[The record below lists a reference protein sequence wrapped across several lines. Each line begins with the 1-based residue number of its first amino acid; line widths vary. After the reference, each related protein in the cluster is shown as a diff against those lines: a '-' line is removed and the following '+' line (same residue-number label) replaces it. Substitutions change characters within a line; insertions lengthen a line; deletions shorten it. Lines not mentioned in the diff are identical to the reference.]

1 MREVDDDT
9 HRTALQCS
17 ELARQSILG
26 SQPQLTC
33 PDMPKSIEV
42 SPSRFSDTTSLDF
55 PQVPV
60 YAYQASIAEEHS
72 ARGKNSLCTVLRH
85 MMVLRE
91 FETMLNAIR
100 SRGEYEGVSC
110 VYRGPAHLSVGQ
122 EASAVGLALALTPDD
137 HIFGNHRSHG
147 EALAKGLAAIQHC
160 SDNLLGE
167 KMMQHSALLQA
178 TEKCLGGE
186 GKTLAEHFL
195 LFGFLSEILMR
206 ATGFNLGMG
215 GSMHA
220 FFTPFGIYPNNAI
233 VGGSAG
239 IAAGAGLFKRQSK
252 DGITVSVTGDG
263 STGCGQTFEAMNFA
277 AMAQYKTLWNDSDAV
292 GLPTLFYFNNNFYA
306 MGGQTIGETM
316 AWDRLSRI
324 AAGVNAEAL
333 HAETVDGTNPLAVA
347 DAVSRKRHMLLNGEG
362 PILLDVECYRY
373 SGHSTSDANVYR
385 SREEIKAWQEYDCI
399 ERYAGA
405 LQSEGVLDST
415 GLGTMRDEVRE
426 LVVNVLKAAAN
437 TDNAPLVEP
446 PSMIGGL
453 MFNNTSISLNRQQ
466 EADIDLSLCSRVR
479 QNAKKSRSGTDKQGK
494 VLSPMRA
501 ITLRDALFES
511 VLHHML
517 HDDTLIAYGEEC
529 REWGGAF
536 GVYRGLSDL
545 FPAHR
550 LFNSPIS
557 EATIVSSAVGYS
569 MEGGRALV
577 ELMYADFIGRAGD
590 EIFNQMS
597 KWQAMSGGRL
607 QLPVVLRCSVGSKYG
622 AQHSQDWSSL
632 VAHIPGLK
640 VLYPATPYDA
650 KGLLASALS
659 SNDPVVFFESQ
670 RLYDV
675 TEQHC
680 EEGVPSE
687 YYQIPM
693 GEPDVKCTGDALTV
707 LTIGP
712 CLYPA
717 LEAAKTLANEYNL
730 QTEVIDARSLVPFNY
745 DAVVKSVEKTGRI
758 IIVTEACERGSFAC
772 TLAANISRYAF
783 SSLKAAPRVLGAP
796 NWIVPGAEMEAT
808 YFPQSEDIIALAAQA
823 FYPDSGIVVQSQRE
837 FDTQSMTP
845 LGL

>member
-1 MREVDDDT
+1 M
-9 HRTALQCS
+9 L
-17 ELARQSILG
+17 
-26 SQPQLTC
+26 
-33 PDMPKSIEV
+33 
-42 SPSRFSDTTSLDF
+42 
-55 PQVPV
+55 
-60 YAYQASIAEEHS
+60 
-72 ARGKNSLCTVLRH
+72 
-85 MMVLRE
+85 VLRE

-100 SRGEYEGVSC
+100 SRGEYEGVAC
-110 VYRGPAHLSVGQ
+110 VYRGPAHLSIGQ

-147 EALAKGLAAIQHC
+147 EALAKGLAAIEHC

-178 TEKCLGGE
+178 TEKCLGGD
-186 GKTLAEHFL
+186 GKTLAENFL
-195 LFGFLSEILMR
+195 LFGFLSEVLMR
-206 ATGFNLGMG
+206 STGFNCGMG

-239 IAAGAGLFKRQSK
+239 IAAGAGLYKRKTK

-277 AMAQYKTLWNDSDAV
+277 AMAQYGTLWNDSESA

-324 AAGVNAEAL
+324 AAGINADAL

-347 DAVSRKRHMLLNGEG
+347 DAVAAKRQLLLDGAG
-362 PILLDVECYRY
+362 PALLDVECYRY
-373 SGHSTSDANVYR
+373 SGHSTTDANVYR
-385 SREEIKAWQEYDCI
+385 SREEMKAWQEHDAI
-399 ERYAGA
+399 ERYATA
-405 LQSEGVLDST
+405 LQNEGLIGGSDFNDMQEEVKALITRVLS
-415 GLGTMRDEVRE
+415 
-426 LVVNVLKAAAN
+426 AAAD
-437 TDNAPLVEP
+437 TGNAPLVEP

-453 MFNNTSISLNRQQ
+453 MFNNQSMDF
-466 EADIDLSLCSRVR
+466 EALPAADLDLSSCSRLR
-479 QNAKKSRSGTDKQGK
+479 QNSKKARFGCDEDGK

-517 HDDTLIAYGEEC
+517 RDESLIAYGEEC

-536 GVYRGLSDL
+536 GVYRGLSDI
-545 FPAHR
+545 FPNHR

-557 EATIVSSAVGYS
+557 EATIVSSAVGYA

-597 KWQAMSGGRL
+597 KWQAMSGARL

-640 VLYPATPYDA
+640 VVYPATPYDA
-650 KGLLASALS
+650 KGLLATALS

-670 RLYDV
+670 RLYDA
-675 TEQHC
+675 TEQHHRD
-680 EEGVPSE
+680 GVPVD
-687 YYQIPM
+687 YYQLPF
-693 GEPDVKCTGDALTV
+693 GQPDIKRSGDAVTL

-717 LEAAKTLANEYNL
+717 LEAAGVLAEQYNL
-730 QTEVIDARSLVPFNY
+730 QAEVIDARTLVPFDY

-758 IIVTEACERGSFAC
+758 MIISEACERGSFAC
-772 TLAANISRYAF
+772 TLAANIARYAF
-783 SSLKAAPRVLGAP
+783 SSLKAAPQVLGAP
-796 NWIVPGAEMEAT
+796 NWIVPGAEMESS
-808 YFPQSEDIIALAAQA
+808 YFPQSSDILALVAHA
-823 FYPDSGIVVQSQRE
+823 FYPEAGIVVQSKRE
-837 FDTQSMTP
+837 FDTQSLSP
-845 LGL
+845 LGI

>member
-1 MREVDDDT
+1 M
-9 HRTALQCS
+9 L
-17 ELARQSILG
+17 
-26 SQPQLTC
+26 
-33 PDMPKSIEV
+33 
-42 SPSRFSDTTSLDF
+42 
-55 PQVPV
+55 
-60 YAYQASIAEEHS
+60 
-72 ARGKNSLCTVLRH
+72 
-85 MMVLRE
+85 VLRE

-100 SRGEYEGVSC
+100 SRGEYEGVAC
-110 VYRGPAHLSVGQ
+110 VYRGPAHLSIGQ

-147 EALAKGLAAIQHC
+147 EALAKGLTAIEHC

-178 TEKCLGGE
+178 TEKCLGGD
-186 GKTLAEHFL
+186 GKTLAENFL
-195 LFGFLSEILMR
+195 LFGFLSEVLMR
-206 ATGFNLGMG
+206 STGFNCGMG

-239 IAAGAGLFKRQSK
+239 IAAGAGLYKRKTK

-277 AMAQYKTLWNDSDAV
+277 AMAQYGTLWNDSESA

-324 AAGVNAEAL
+324 AAGINADAL

-347 DAVSRKRHMLLNGEG
+347 DAVAAKRQLLLDGAG
-362 PILLDVECYRY
+362 PALLDVECYRY
-373 SGHSTSDANVYR
+373 SGHSTTDANVYR
-385 SREEIKAWQEYDCI
+385 SREEMKAWQEHDAI
-399 ERYAGA
+399 ERYATA
-405 LQSEGVLDST
+405 LQNEGLIGGSDFNDMQEEVKALITRVLS
-415 GLGTMRDEVRE
+415 
-426 LVVNVLKAAAN
+426 AAAD
-437 TDNAPLVEP
+437 TGNAPLVEP

-453 MFNNTSISLNRQQ
+453 MFNNQSMDF
-466 EADIDLSLCSRVR
+466 EALPAADLDLSSCSRLR
-479 QNAKKSRSGTDKQGK
+479 QNSKKARFGCDEDGK

-517 HDDTLIAYGEEC
+517 RDESLIAYGEEC

-536 GVYRGLSDL
+536 GVYRGLSDI
-545 FPAHR
+545 FPNHR

-557 EATIVSSAVGYS
+557 EATIVSSAVGYA

-597 KWQAMSGGRL
+597 KWQAMSGARL

-640 VLYPATPYDA
+640 VVYPATPYDA
-650 KGLLASALS
+650 KGLLATALS

-670 RLYDV
+670 RLYDA
-675 TEQHC
+675 TEQHHRD
-680 EEGVPSE
+680 GVPVE
-687 YYQIPM
+687 YYQLPF
-693 GEPDVKCTGDALTV
+693 GQPDIKRSGDAVTL

-717 LEAAKTLANEYNL
+717 LEAAGVLAEQYNL
-730 QTEVIDARSLVPFNY
+730 QAEVIDARTLVPFDY

-758 IIVTEACERGSFAC
+758 MIISEACERGSFAC
-772 TLAANISRYAF
+772 TLAANIARYAF
-783 SSLKAAPRVLGAP
+783 SSLKAAPQVLGAP
-796 NWIVPGAEMEAT
+796 NWIVPGAEMESS
-808 YFPQSEDIIALAAQA
+808 YFPQSSDILALVAHA
-823 FYPDSGIVVQSQRE
+823 FYPEAGIVVQSKRE
-837 FDTQSMTP
+837 FDTQSLSP
-845 LGL
+845 LGI